1 MEEKQAILARL
12 EDIEE
17 RLKALEQRPRPKG
30 NGQESRPE
38 ARQETT
44 PREVMGFR
52 LIQKVTYTVGKKYR
66 KWYAIKGTKAVYIG
80 NDPGQAE
87 VKIMAWQE
95 KQQNR
100 KDVV

>member
-12 EDIEE
+12 QDIEE
-17 RLKALEQRPRPKG
+17 RLKALEQRPWRCL
-30 NGQESRPE
+30 NSQEPRPE
-38 ARQETT
+38 AQQGAI

-66 KWYAIKGTKAVYIG
+66 KWYATKGSKAVYIG

-87 VKIMAWQE
+87 AKIVAWQE
-95 KQQNR
+95 KHR
-100 KDVV
+100 KEVV